1 MPCHPESSLRR
12 LPLVT
17 LFLSERCNSRC
28 ITCDYWRNGRAELDL
43 ESVRRLLPSLDRL
56 ETEVVLIS
64 GGEPLLNPEWA
75 QIAALLKRQGL
86 RLWLL
91 TSGLSL
97 AKHARR
103 ASMLF
108 DAITVSLDG
117 TDRSTYA
124 AIRGVDAFDVVCR
137 GIRAAAA
144 ADVPVTLRVT
154 LQRGNFRQLPH
165 FVDLGRA
172 LGVAQVSFLAVD
184 VANMHAFSRREGFA
198 ADLALRA
205 EDLPVLERLL
215 CELERDHAEAFRTG
229 FIAESPQKLRQRILG
244 YFTAV
249 CGLGAFPP
257 VHCNAPEFSAVL
269 DARGHV
275 SPCFFIGGPAQARV
289 GDDLEEVLNSEAMAS
304 LRHSIRHGERAECSR
319 CVCSMWRDL
328 GNPRQAPLL
337 QPPVARSAPL

>member
-1 MPCHPESSLRR
+1 MPCHPQSTLRR

-28 ITCDYWRNGRAELDL
+28 ITCDYWRHGSAELDL
-43 ESVRRLLPSLDRL
+43 EAVRRLLPSLERL

-64 GGEPLLNPEWA
+64 GGEPLLNPEWQA
-75 QIAALLKRQGL
+75 IAALLKGQGL
-86 RLWLL
+86 KLWLL

-117 TDRSTYA
+117 ADRDTYA

-137 GIRAAAA
+137 GIRAAVDAG
-144 ADVPVTLRVT
+144 VSVTARVT

-165 FVDLGRA
+165 FVELARA

-184 VANMHAFSRREGFA
+184 VANMHAFSRREGFT
-198 ADLALRA
+198 ADLAPRP
-205 EDLPVLERLL
+205 EELPELERLL
-215 CELERDHAEAFRTG
+215 FELERDFAEAFRTRL
-229 FIAESPQKLRQRILG
+229 IAESAQKLRQRILE
-244 YFTAV
+244 YFKAV
-249 CGLGAFPP
+249 RGLGPFPP
-257 VHCNAPEFSAVL
+257 VRCNAPEFSAVL

-275 SPCFFIGGPAQARV
+275 SPCFFIGGPAQATMDDGV
-289 GDDLEEVLNSEAMAS
+289 DLEGALNRDEMAVL
-304 LRHSIRHGERAECSR
+304 RRTIRNGERAECAR
-319 CVCSMWRDL
+319 CVCSMWRDP
-328 GNPRQAPLL
+328 GNSAADAALLPARQTA
-337 QPPVARSAPL
+337 